1 MVKKPLNFW
10 QRLKVAKANRIKTES
25 ILKSQ
30 GTTFLKELLGTSNK
44 LPQLRKLDKIFGY
57 LHYEAGLSLFQIS
70 NDMAIEERNT
80 RTYNDV
86 LLKTLG
92 IKS

>member
-1 MVKKPLNFW
+1 MKKPLNFW
-10 QRLKVAKANRIKTES
+10 QRLKVAKANRLKTES

-30 GTTFLKELLGTSNK
+30 GTTFLRELLGTSSK
-44 LPQLRKLDKIFGY
+44 LPQLRKLDRVFGY
-57 LHYEAGLSLFQIS
+57 LHYEAGLSLLQIS
-70 NDMAIEERNT
+70 NDIATEERNT

-86 LLKTLG
+86 LLKTLD